1 VFIKYSDKTKP
12 ISVDE
17 IEQKCNKCDSNF
29 IIIDS
34 KKTCKCDNDH
44 IYKKSKDFL
53 QKKTNSANSKS

>member
-1 VFIKYSDKTKP
+1 MFIKYSDKTKP

-17 IEQKCNKCDSNF
+17 TEKKCNKCNSVF
-29 IIIDS
+29 ITIDS
-34 KKTCKCDNDH
+34 KQVCGCDDSY

>member
-1 VFIKYSDKTKP
+1 MFIKYSDKTKP
-12 ISVDE
+12 ISIDE
-17 IEQKCNKCDSNF
+17 IEQKCSECNSNF
-29 IIIDS
+29 IVIDL